1 MKKLFKF
8 LAYAV
13 VLLLVV
19 LAGVYGY
26 AHYKTNQSLAL
37 RYDVQDATMVL
48 PNDVATLAYGA
59 RLFIA
64 KGCADC
70 HGAQGEGKLV
80 FDAGPVAKIVGSN
93 LTAGG
98 VGKTQTADDIARAIR
113 HGVGE
118 NGRPLI
124 FMPSGDYMD
133 LSDADTAAI
142 VAYIKTLPASENQP
156 EQMEIRPL
164 GRILHAF
171 NKLPLFPAEMIDHS
185 PRQRAAPVAAVTAEY
200 GKYLAQTCTGCH
212 GTNFAGQRI
221 PGTPA
226 DLPPASNLTQAA
238 LKSWSQNDFQTALRT
253 GKRPDGSAINPFM
266 PWPAMSKMTDDEM
279 AAMWLYLSGLPA
291 VENTPK

>member
-1 MKKLFKF
+1 MKKLLKF

-13 VLLLVV
+13 SLLLVV
-19 LAGVYGY
+19 IAGVYGY
-26 AHYKTNQSLAL
+26 AHYKTGEALAL
-37 RYDVQDATMVL
+37 RYDMKDAPLVLAADAT
-48 PNDVATLAYGA
+48 TLAYGA
-59 RLFIA
+59 RLFVA

-80 FDAGPVAKIVGSN
+80 FDAGPVAKIVGPN

-98 VGKTQTADDIARAIR
+98 VGKTLTADDIARAIR

-124 FMPSGDYMD
+124 FMPSGDYKD

-142 VAYIKTLPASENQP
+142 IAHIQSLPASDNQP
-156 EQMEIRPL
+156 EAMEISPL
-164 GRILHAF
+164 GKILYAL

-212 GTNFAGQRI
+212 GANFAGQRV
-221 PGTPA
+221 PGTPSE
-226 DLPPASNLTQAA
+226 LPPAANLTQAA
-238 LKSWSQNDFQTALRT
+238 LKNWSQNDFQTALRT
-253 GKRPDGSAINPFM
+253 GKRPDGSDINPFM

-279 AAMWLYLSGLPA
+279 AALWLYLSGLPA